1 MFRKKVVRIDG
12 LLGEIIRRQGLEGHL
27 LQKRLLDSWGKVVG
41 NTISSYTTDKYIR
54 NQTLFVRLSSPAL
67 KADLGM
73 MRSRLVKRLNDTVGS
88 QVIVDIKFV

>member
-12 LLGEIIRRQGLEGHL
+12 LLGEIIRRQGLEGPL
-27 LQKRLLDSWGKVVG
+27 LQKSLLDSWGNVVG

-88 QVIVDIKFV
+88 QVIIDIKFI